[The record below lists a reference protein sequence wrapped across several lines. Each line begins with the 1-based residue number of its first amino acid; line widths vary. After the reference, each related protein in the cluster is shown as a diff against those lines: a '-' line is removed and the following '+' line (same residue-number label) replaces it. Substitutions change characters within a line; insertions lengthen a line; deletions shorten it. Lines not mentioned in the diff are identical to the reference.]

1 MIKTRMC
8 NFLTYPCLFLR
19 LPDPKGEAYVKSLY
33 KVPVYLT
40 IILRKITFGFN
51 IDFLYSLC
59 QINKKRRT
67 EMVMTRRKILL

>member
-8 NFLTYPCLFLR
+8 NFLTHSCLFLR

-59 QINKKRRT
+59 QINKKD
-67 EMVMTRRKILL
+67 EPKWL

>member
-8 NFLTYPCLFLR
+8 KKITHPCLFLHA
-19 LPDPKGEAYVKSLY
+19 PDPKGEAYVKSLY

-59 QINKKRRT
+59 QINKKD
-67 EMVMTRRKILL
+67 EPKWL

>member
-8 NFLTYPCLFLR
+8 NFLTHPCLFLC
-19 LPDPKGEAYVKSLY
+19 LPDPKEEAYVKSLY

>member
-8 NFLTYPCLFLR
+8 NFLTHPCLFLR
-19 LPDPKGEAYVKSLY
+19 LPNPKGEAYVKSLY

>member
-8 NFLTYPCLFLR
+8 NFLTHPCLFLR
-19 LPDPKGEAYVKSLY
+19 PPDPKGEAYVKSLY

-59 QINKKRRT
+59 QINKKD
-67 EMVMTRRKILL
+67 EPKWL